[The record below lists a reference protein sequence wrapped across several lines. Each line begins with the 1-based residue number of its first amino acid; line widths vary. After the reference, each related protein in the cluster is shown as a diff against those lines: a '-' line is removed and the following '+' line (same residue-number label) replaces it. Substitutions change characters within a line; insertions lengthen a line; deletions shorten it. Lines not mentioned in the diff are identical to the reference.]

1 MRYHHRILSLILTL
15 VCSAASVVAQNAPSA
30 LDRDRGRTMLN
41 QIRLDLKKNYYDP
54 NFHGMDVDARFK
66 QAEEKINTATSQGQI
81 LGIIAQA
88 VLDLNDSHTYFIP
101 PSRPFTVDYGWQ
113 MQMIGDKCYL
123 IAVKPGSDAEAK
135 GLKEGDEV
143 YSIDGFAPM
152 RENLWKILYTYQ
164 ALRPKPGV
172 RMVVIK
178 PNGQEQQ
185 LDVLAKVTQGK
196 RVKDISGGGSG
207 ADLID
212 LIREQENENRLHRH
226 QYYELGEE
234 LLIWKMPGFDL
245 DDAKVDDMVSKARK
259 RKALILDMRGN
270 GGGYETTLLRMVSN
284 FFDRDIKLGDIQR
297 RKESKPLL
305 AKTRG
310 QNAFTGKLIVLID
323 SRSGSAAELFA
334 RVVQLEK
341 RGVVIGDVSAGAV
354 MRSKPYDHEVGIDVV
369 AFYGA
374 SITDAD
380 IIMSDG
386 KSLEHVGVKPD
397 QLMLPKPSEL
407 AAKLD
412 PVLSYAASLAGV
424 TVSPEKA
431 GAMFPV
437 EWRK

>member
-1 MRYHHRILSLILTL
+1 MRYRHRIFSLILTL

-30 LDRDRGRTMLN
+30 LDRDRARTMLN

-101 PSRPFTVDYGWQ
+101 PSRPFTVEYGWQ
-113 MQMIGDKCYL
+113 MQMIGEKCY
-123 IAVKPGSDAEAK
+123 IVAIKPGSDAEAK

-143 YSIDGFAPM
+143 YSIDGYAPT
-152 RENLWKILYTYQ
+152 RENLWKILYTYFS
-164 ALRPKPGV
+164 LRPRPGV
-172 RMVVIK
+172 RLVVIK
-178 PNGQEQQ
+178 SNGQEQQ
-185 LDVLAKVTQGK
+185 IDVLAKMTEGK
-196 RVKDISGGGSG
+196 RIMNLAGD
-207 ADLID
+207 DLYD
-212 LIREQENENRLHRH
+212 LIRQQQNENRLNRH
-226 QYYELGEE
+226 QLLSLGEE
-234 LLIWKMPGFDL
+234 LSIWKMPAFDL
-245 DDAKVDDMVSKARK
+245 DDPKVDDMISKVKK
-259 RKALILDMRGN
+259 RKTLILDLRGN
-270 GGGYETTLLRMVSN
+270 GGGYVATLLRMVSN
-284 FFDRDIKLGDIQR
+284 FFDRDIKLGDVQR
-297 RKESKPLL
+297 RKETKPLT

-310 QNAFTGKLIVLID
+310 PNAFTGQLIVLID
-323 SRSGSAAELFA
+323 SKSGSAAELLA

-341 RGVVIGDVSAGAV
+341 RGIVIGDASLGAV
-354 MRSKPYDHEVGIDVV
+354 MVSKPYNHEVGIDVV
-369 AFYGA
+369 SFYGV

-380 IIMSDG
+380 IIMNDG

-397 QLMLPKPSEL
+397 QPMLPKPSEL

-424 TVSPEKA
+424 TISPEKA